1 LKKAEPKSLTDFKV
15 YTFHE
20 TTEVGMAKLSDDVI
34 RAYVRSGEPLDKA
47 ESYGIQELGKLSML
61 KN

>member
-1 LKKAEPKSLTDFKV
+1 M

-20 TTEVGMAKLSDDVI
+20 TTEVGMAELSDEVI

-47 ESYGIQELGKLSML
+47 GSYGIQELGRLSML
-61 KN
+61 GN